1 MQNKYKSAEVL
12 YNNIRAGIITK
23 THSGYEF
30 IYDQDYLGENR
41 ARPISLSM
49 PLSREIYRS
58 RELFPFFEGL
68 LPEGWLLAQTSSVL
82 KIDTNDKFNLLLN
95 IGRDTIGAVSI
106 VPLEV
111 NSFE

>member
-1 MQNKYKSAEVL
+1 MQNKSAEVL
-12 YNNIRAGIITK
+12 FNNKRAGIITK
-23 THSGYEF
+23 TDSGYEF
-30 IYDQDYLGENR
+30 IYDQNYLGENN
-41 ARPISLSM
+41 ARPISISI
-49 PLSREIYRS
+49 PLSRETYRS

-106 VPLEV
+106 IPLEV